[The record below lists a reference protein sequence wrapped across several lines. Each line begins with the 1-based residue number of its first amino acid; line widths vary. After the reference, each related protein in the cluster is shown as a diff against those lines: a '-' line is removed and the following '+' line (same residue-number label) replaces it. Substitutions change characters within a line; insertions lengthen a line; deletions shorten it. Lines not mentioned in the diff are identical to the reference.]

1 MSQNTPQPSPQ
12 FPVPAEQVKRTV
24 LFPVADQ
31 PTSETVT
38 SVDPASAKAQPS
50 NVTAS
55 VLEAIER
62 SGMPLPQRDMRS
74 RRPTPPPRR
83 YRDQARRLV
92 DTRALDRQ
100 AWLSIR
106 QSGIGSS
113 DAAAAVGLHP
123 YKSQLELWMEKTG
136 RQFDDKQPSRGEILT
151 SPLHWGQVLEPLVA
165 DHYAQHTGYR
175 VQRVNAILQHTEHPW
190 MLANLDREIVGNA
203 EVQILECKTAGV
215 FGARLWKEGV
225 PEYVQLQVMHQL
237 AVTGQQA
244 ADVAVLLGGHQLE
257 IHRIARDE
265 AMIDQ
270 LIALERR
277 FWDYVENDTPP
288 PADGSDSA
296 DQSLRALFPQDDGE
310 VIDLSHDVALSQ
322 AFVDLQRVRQT
333 LDEAKKE
340 EARLKHRLQQAMGE
354 ATQATFP
361 SGSLSWKQAK
371 PTMRLDT
378 KALRAAHP
386 DLVAAFEREVPG
398 SRRFVVRA

>member
-1 MSQNTPQPSPQ
+1 MSQNIPQPAPQ

-24 LFPVADQ
+24 LFPVEDQ

-38 SVDPASAKAQPS
+38 SVDPASAKAQPER
-50 NVTAS
+50 VTAS

-62 SGMPLPQRDMRS
+62 SGMPLPQRDTRS

-136 RQFDDKQPSRGEILT
+136 RQVSDSEPSRGEQLT
-151 SPLHWGQVLEPLVA
+151 SPLHWGQVLEPIVA
-165 DHYAQHTGYR
+165 DHYARHTGYR

-190 MLANLDREIVGNA
+190 MLANLDREIVGND

-265 AMIDQ
+265 AMIEQ

-296 DQSLRALFPQDDGE
+296 DQALRSLFPQDDGE

-354 ATQATFP
+354 ATLATFP
-361 SGSLSWKQAK
+361 SGSLSWKQAR
-371 PTMRLDT
+371 PTTRLDT

-398 SRRFVVRA
+398 SRRFVVRS